1 MNHIRITKDNAQHA
15 ANVLG
20 ISEYIK
26 GSTRS
31 YYEHDCPLVVGSIK
45 YGDKCDRRCSL
56 YGKAFGENNVPAG
69 AEMCPMYRISCI
81 LMGYERFHLSVHEDV
96 LCSLEC
102 EDI

>member
-26 GSTRS
+26 GNTRS
-31 YYEHDCPLVVGSIK
+31 YYEHDCPLLAERVV
-45 YGDKCDRRCSL
+45 YGDVCKRKCSL
-56 YGKAFGENNVPAG
+56 YGKAFGEDNAQSG
-69 AEMCPMYRISCI
+69 TQICPMYRISCI
-81 LMGYERFHLSVHEDV
+81 LRGEGYFLSVHEDV
-96 LCSLEC
+96 LYSLEC